1 MVLGILILA
10 GLVGWI
16 IFSEHE
22 VRTYTYVHP
31 SHFLDDLKFVAASR
45 FPPVRDES
53 RGALTLARAP
63 RASSLHVVR

>member
-1 MVLGILILA
+1 MVLGILFLA

-31 SHFLDDLKFVAASR
+31 SHFLDDLKFVAGGNGL
-45 FPPVRDES
+45 PVVRDES
-53 RGALTLARAP
+53 RGGATTSP
-63 RASSLHVVR
+63 RASSLRVVP